1 MEIFGENYLNSKN
14 SNTLSIQKFFHSG
27 IKYEF
32 KLAKRQNVISL
43 MPNQIKMKINGFFD
57 LILRKQIAID
67 LFNDSTTTRC
77 SNFKITK
84 LNRGAQKIISEK
96 LLKESSIYQ
105 INSNSTS
112 KIPDFEWIH
121 NLLAI
126 NNECFEEYDKN
137 PNYFNKP
144 THDSVLTAILL
155 KLNNALSIETPIWLR
170 KQKKLTDYMNLES
183 ENYNFSYSNS
193 ITGHIDLLLY
203 DDIGNNLIIADY
215 KPEGYFLR
223 SLPQI
228 AFYAL
233 ILRRILNIKDL
244 NVKCLSFNKD
254 NAWIYN
260 PEILKEINEEI
271 KKFGNPKLPWR
282 GILKTI

>member
-14 SNTLSIQKFFHSG
+14 TDMLSIQEFFHSG

-32 KLAKRQNVISL
+32 KLAKRHNVISL
-43 MPNQIKMKINGFFD
+43 MPKPIQMKINGFFD
-57 LILRKQIAID
+57 LILQKQIAVD
-67 LFNDSTTTRC
+67 LFNDLKTTRC
-77 SNFKITK
+77 SSFKITK
-84 LNRGAQKIISEK
+84 LNRGAPKIISEK
-96 LLKESSIYQ
+96 LLETSSIYR

-112 KIPDFEWIH
+112 KIVDFKWIH
-121 NLLAI
+121 NLLDI
-126 NNECFEEYDKN
+126 VNENFEDYEND
-137 PNYFNKP
+137 PNYYYKP

-155 KLNNALSIETPIWLR
+155 KLNNALSIETPVWLR
-170 KQKKLTDYMNLES
+170 KQKKLTDYMNLKKD
-183 ENYNFSYSNS
+183 NYDFSYSKS

-203 DDIGNNLIIADY
+203 DEKGENLIIADY

-233 ILRRILNIKDL
+233 ILRRILNIRDL

-254 NAWIYN
+254 NAWIYS
-260 PEILKEINEEI
+260 PEVLKEINEEI
-271 KKFGNPKLPWR
+271 KKFGNPNLSWR
-282 GILKTI
+282 GILRTI